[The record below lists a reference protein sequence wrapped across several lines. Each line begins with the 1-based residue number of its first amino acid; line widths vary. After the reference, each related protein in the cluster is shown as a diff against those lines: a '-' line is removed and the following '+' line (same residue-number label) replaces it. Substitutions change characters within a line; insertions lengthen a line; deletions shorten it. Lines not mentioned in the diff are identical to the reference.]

1 MEDYDKGWEIVA
13 KLGGKEVA
21 EGLKPQ
27 FEAWGIDEFVIGDFL
42 TKVVARPQLD
52 LKTRE
57 LCTLSALLALGAE
70 AALEFHFNAA
80 LNVASFEEVRDLIIQ
95 TYFISGF
102 AITVANFRAFDR
114 ALETRTKIKVEKQA
128 ANKNRKASVQEE
140 KWKKKNGVNIGE
152 RIFEKK
158 RWEALM
164 AEIKDFD
171 PSIVEYISRDIFD
184 KFFSFSKVLS
194 VRTQFLC
201 LVAALT
207 VLDNMPQLK
216 VAVLGAVR
224 AGCTRQEIK
233 EVIFQM
239 SGYHGW
245 PIALNAIKAFQEVAN
260 AT

>member
-1 MEDYDKGWEIVA
+1 MGDYDKGWEIVA

-27 FEAWGIDEFVIGDFL
+27 FEAWGIDEFIVGDFL

-70 AALEFHFNAA
+70 TALDFHFNAA

-114 ALETRTKIKVEKQA
+114 ALETRRKIKVKKQA
-128 ANKNRKASVQEE
+128 ANKNGNASVQEK
-140 KWKKKNGVNIGE
+140 KWKNGVDIGE

-158 RWEALM
+158 GWEALM
-164 AEIKDFD
+164 AEVKDFD

-194 VRTQFLC
+194 VKTQFLC
-201 LVAALT
+201 LIAALT

-216 VAVLGAVR
+216 VAALGAVR
-224 AGCTRQEIK
+224 AGCPRQEIK
-233 EVIFQM
+233 EIIFQM

-245 PIALNAIKAFQEVAN
+245 PSALNAIKAFQEIAN
-260 AT
+260 AM